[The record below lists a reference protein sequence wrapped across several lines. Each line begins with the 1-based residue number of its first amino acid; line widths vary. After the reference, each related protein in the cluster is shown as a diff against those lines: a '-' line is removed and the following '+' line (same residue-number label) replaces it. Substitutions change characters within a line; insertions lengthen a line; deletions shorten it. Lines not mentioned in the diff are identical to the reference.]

1 MDELF
6 VKALEIKLLEKQ
18 KLEQIYL
25 LTSGTQF
32 VGEQEEIDI
41 YAEYID
47 GRQSIIEDI
56 SRLDVEYKNVKE
68 LLDVSMPQYNQIVNV
83 EQEIKIMIEKIK
95 QIDDVHKTIF
105 SKLKESLSKEM
116 SKSLRSSNVSSK
128 YLSTAE
134 NISSVFFDRK
144 N

>member
-6 VKALEIKLLEKQ
+6 VKALELKLLEKQ

-32 VGEQEEIDI
+32 VGEQQEIDT

-47 GRQSIIEDI
+47 SRQSMIEDI
-56 SRLDVEYKNVKE
+56 SRLDVEYKSVKG
-68 LLDVSMPQYNQIVNV
+68 LLDTSSEQYNQIVNI